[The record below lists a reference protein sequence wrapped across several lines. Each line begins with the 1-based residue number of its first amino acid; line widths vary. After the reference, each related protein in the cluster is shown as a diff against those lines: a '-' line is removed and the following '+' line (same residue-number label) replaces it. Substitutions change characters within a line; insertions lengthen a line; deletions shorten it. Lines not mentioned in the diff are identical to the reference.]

1 MNLDQKCLKTVM
13 IVRMQYLYD
22 KVAVAVAVDVAVDVA
37 VAVVAVVVVAVVAV
51 DENDL
56 DVAVVG
62 NAIAHVIHLES
73 ALPWTAVQWG
83 DVATLVAVVLVVV
96 D

>member
-1 MNLDQKCLKTVM
+1 MDINFRFVLCVIVNSSSTVS
-13 IVRMQYLYD
+13 
-22 KVAVAVAVDVAVDVA
+22 ATVAVDVA

-83 DVATLVAVVLVVV
+83 HVATLVAVVLVVV